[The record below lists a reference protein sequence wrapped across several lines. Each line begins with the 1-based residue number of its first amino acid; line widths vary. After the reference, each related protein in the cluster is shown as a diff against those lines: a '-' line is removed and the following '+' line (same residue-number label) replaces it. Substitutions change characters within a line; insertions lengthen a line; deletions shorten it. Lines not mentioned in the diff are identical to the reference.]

1 MAVAV
6 AIAVWV
12 LIGVVVAV
20 VMIRK
25 GHSPII
31 WACLVLYGPLAGL
44 LALTARQAEHDVPRV
59 EVLAEG
65 VPGQGEVDVVVG
77 VDGSVDSHHAADRAV
92 ALLGSRL
99 HSVVLATV
107 LDYDITQLP
116 DPSRPRQEAADALT
130 AVADELR
137 DRFGVRP
144 ETVVLSGTP
153 AETLVEHAHQ
163 RQADLLVVGSKGHGV
178 SHLILGSTA
187 GHLVQSDVP
196 VLVVHHPRHR

>member
-25 GHSPII
+25 GHSPLI
-31 WACLVLYGPLAGL
+31 WSCLVLYGPLAGL
-44 LALTARQAEHDVPRV
+44 LALTARQAEQDVVAV
-59 EVLAEG
+59 EVLSEG
-65 VPGQGEVDVVVG
+65 VPGPGEVDVVVG
-77 VDGSVDSHHAADRAV
+77 VDGSPDSHHAAERAV

-99 HSVVLATV
+99 RTIVLATV

-116 DPSRPRQEAADALT
+116 DPSRPRQEAADALA
-130 AVADELR
+130 AVAGELR
-137 DRFGVRP
+137 ARFGVQA

-153 AETLVEHAHQ
+153 AETLVDHAHQ
-163 RQADLLVVGSKGHGV
+163 RQAHLVAVGSKGHGV